1 MNPRDPITIHRIPY
15 RAGEGLDIERLTAGA
30 LIPDER
36 RQSAKEYGSL
46 FRAFPGEMSGHQGF
60 LNFQIVETAL
70 DRRDLGIT
78 LVCVEPYC
86 DARYVGRA
94 LVHAAL
100 VIAQNEG
107 AQSVFAYVDH
117 DNMQSQSFFERNS
130 FLRKDH
136 GSGIEYTTKIPAK
149 EKLPLDQILIR
160 AQE

>member
-36 RQSAKEYGSL
+36 RQSVKEYGPL
-46 FRAFPGEMSGHQGF
+46 FRAFPGEISGHQGF

-94 LVHAAL
+94 LIHAAL

-107 AQSVFAYVDH
+107 AKSLFAYVDP
-117 DNMQSQSFFERNS
+117 DNLQSQSFFERNS
-130 FLRKDH
+130 FYRKQH
-136 GSGIEYTTKIPAK
+136 SNGVEYTTPVPSK
-149 EKLPLDQILIR
+149 EKLPLDQLLIR

>member
-1 MNPRDPITIHRIPY
+1 MQDGIDCERI
-15 RAGEGLDIERLTAGA
+15 IAGA
-30 LIPDER
+30 PIPDER
-36 RQSAKEYGSL
+36 RQSAKQYCPL
-46 FRAFPGEMSGHQGF
+46 FRAFPGEIAGHQGF
-60 LNFQIVETAL
+60 LNFQIVEPKPGKKA
-70 DRRDLGIT
+70 LGIT

-107 AQSVFAYVDH
+107 AKSVFAYVDN
-117 DNMQSQSFFERNS
+117 DNMESQSFFERNS
-130 FLRKDH
+130 FLRTDRR
-136 GSGIEYTTKIPAK
+136 SGIEYTTKVPDK